1 MHEKTAFRSAPPPP
15 RTHPGQRLA
24 LGAVGVVRV
33 PGSFV
38 ADSPLWRTTE
48 TKDLSRART
57 LLASPKEARPPT
69 VRSGKQRF
77 PRSRSRAASNPGSLP
92 LSFES
97 PPARAGGMIVR
108 STGPAS
114 PHQGER
120 PTRERPASRS
130 TRLLPA
136 SGEGKSG
143 KTAQV
148 APPDAYPRRGGWR
161 TTRFT
166 SGQLLLSANR
176 KIPEDLLVELQE
188 FVAMTLSHASSM
200 MKILLVHFN
209 MKYNGKSI
217 ILCIT
222 RVDFHIP
229 LTSYPHNDSQLESI
243 LSETNALH

>member
-1 MHEKTAFRSAPPPP
+1 MPIPPFDEPP
-15 RTHPGQRLA
+15 K
-24 LGAVGVVRV
+24 
-33 PGSFV
+33 
-38 ADSPLWRTTE
+38 
-48 TKDLSRART
+48 TKDLARART

-69 VRSGKQRF
+69 VRSGKSRF
-77 PRSRSRAASNPGSLP
+77 PRSRIRAAGSPDSLP
-92 LSFES
+92 LNFQP
-97 PPARAGGMIVR
+97 PPAGAGGIVVR

-136 SGEGKSG
+136 PGKATAA
-143 KTAQV
+143 KTAQE
-148 APPDAYPRRGGWR
+148 ASPDAYPRRDGWR

-166 SGQLLLSANR
+166 LGQLLLSANR
-176 KIPEDLLVELQE
+176 QIPEDLMVGLQE
-188 FVAMTLSHASSM
+188 FVAMTLSHANSM

-229 LTSYPHNDSQLESI
+229 PTSYPHNHSQFESI
-243 LSETNALH
+243 LSKTNALH

>member
-1 MHEKTAFRSAPPPP
+1 MPIPPSANHRNKRP
-15 RTHPGQRLA
+15 
-24 LGAVGVVRV
+24 
-33 PGSFV
+33 
-38 ADSPLWRTTE
+38 
-48 TKDLSRART
+48 RARSNPSGQSEERK
-57 LLASPKEARPPT
+57 ASNGT
-69 VRSGKQRF
+69 I
-77 PRSRSRAASNPGSLP
+77 RAASNPNLLP
-92 LSFES
+92 LSFEP

-108 STGPAS
+108 SSEPAS

-130 TRLLPA
+130 TRLLPTPGD
-136 SGEGKSG
+136 SKSG
-143 KTAQV
+143 KTTQQ

-161 TTRFT
+161 PTRFT
-166 SGQLLLSANR
+166 SGQLLLKANR

-188 FVAMTLSHASSM
+188 FVAMTLSHARSM

-229 LTSYPHNDSQLESI
+229 PTSYPHNHS
-243 LSETNALH
+243 

>member
-1 MHEKTAFRSAPPPP
+1 MPIPPSANHRNKRP
-15 RTHPGQRLA
+15 
-24 LGAVGVVRV
+24 
-33 PGSFV
+33 
-38 ADSPLWRTTE
+38 
-48 TKDLSRART
+48 RARSNPSGQSEESK
-57 LLASPKEARPPT
+57 ASDGT
-69 VRSGKQRF
+69 I
-77 PRSRSRAASNPGSLP
+77 RAASNPNLLP
-92 LSFES
+92 LSFEP

-108 STGPAS
+108 SSEPAS
-114 PHQGER
+114 PQQGER

-136 SGEGKSG
+136 PGEGKSG
-143 KTAQV
+143 KTAQQ

-188 FVAMTLSHASSM
+188 FVAMTLSHARSM

-229 LTSYPHNDSQLESI
+229 PTSYPHNHS
-243 LSETNALH
+243 

>member
-1 MHEKTAFRSAPPPP
+1 MHDKTAFRSAPPPP
-15 RTHPGQRLA
+15 RTHPGQRSA
-24 LGAVGVVRV
+24 LGGVGVVRV

-38 ADSPLWRTTE
+38 ANSPFGKPPKQKTSRALEPFWPVRRKQGLRRYDPGCKQPKPPAPELRTTAG
-48 TKDLSRART
+48 SRRRNDC
-57 LLASPKEARPPT
+57 PF
-69 VRSGKQRF
+69 Q
-77 PRSRSRAASNPGSLP
+77 
-92 LSFES
+92 
-97 PPARAGGMIVR
+97 RAGQ
-108 STGPAS
+108 
-114 PHQGER
+114 PHKGER

-136 SGEGKSG
+136 PGEGKRG
-143 KTAQV
+143 KTAQQ

-166 SGQLLLSANR
+166 SGQLLLSVNR

-188 FVAMTLSHASSM
+188 FVAMTLSHAISM

-229 LTSYPHNDSQLESI
+229 PTSYPHNHS
-243 LSETNALH
+243 